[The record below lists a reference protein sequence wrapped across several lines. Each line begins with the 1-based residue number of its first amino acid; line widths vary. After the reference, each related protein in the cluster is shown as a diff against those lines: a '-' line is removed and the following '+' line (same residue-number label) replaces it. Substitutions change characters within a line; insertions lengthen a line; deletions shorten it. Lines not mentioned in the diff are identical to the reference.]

1 VRCDAAGQENYQD
14 GTPKRWW
21 SDLTIVSG
29 SSDVYQKQIVV
40 NDPLVYR
47 GIRFYQASYWV
58 SGDINRLKLIAVS
71 PSSGAEK
78 EVTLP
83 AGGDVRID
91 DQTTARITRF
101 IPDYYLS
108 DNNIAQRSAE
118 PVNPAIEIVLSR
130 AGQNTV
136 TWVFPAGQNQY
147 RSPVPLPYELRF
159 QQLELKPW
167 TGLEV
172 SYEPGQWAVWS
183 GCVLMA
189 LALVMTFYFA
199 HTRLWAVPLVDKRGR
214 LVLWVGS
221 NASKPT
227 PQSES
232 IFRKVAAQIEADLET
247 DHADAVTAIHDKK
260 RINPVADAVQ
270 RDAAV
275 RV

>member
-1 VRCDAAGQENYQD
+1 
-14 GTPKRWW
+14 
-21 SDLTIVSG
+21 
-29 SSDVYQKQIVV
+29 
-40 NDPLVYR
+40 
-47 GIRFYQASYWV
+47 
-58 SGDINRLKLIAVS
+58 
-71 PSSGAEK
+71 
-78 EVTLP
+78 
-83 AGGDVRID
+83 
-91 DQTTARITRF
+91 
-101 IPDYYLS
+101 
-108 DNNIAQRSAE
+108 
-118 PVNPAIEIVLSR
+118 VNPAIEIVLSR